1 MQGADIRRWRAV
13 GKKLRKAVYGVA
25 EQVTLAVIIS
35 IISVAFSVY
44 FGLKNSRRTDSKD
57 FEENVKNNTRIN
69 MKLDEISRNVTDMRV
84 EITSMREDMKSHNDR
99 IIKVEESC
107 KQAHHRIDGIEDRL
121 NLVKD
126 E

>member
-1 MQGADIRRWRAV
+1 M
-13 GKKLRKAVYGVA
+13 A